1 MTGCCFLKY
10 EFLTFMG
17 LLCLDIVPCYDW
29 KGGSV
34 LNKDF
39 TLISIKITS
48 DCFLNE
54 IQTKV
59 KKKKSLHFDA
69 SF

>member
-1 MTGCCFLKY
+1 
-10 EFLTFMG
+10 MG

-59 KKKKSLHFDA
+59 KKKKKKKLTF
-69 SF
+69 

>member
-1 MTGCCFLKY
+1 
-10 EFLTFMG
+10 MG

-59 KKKKSLHFDA
+59 KKAYILMPAFSHLTLN
-69 SF
+69 

>member
-1 MTGCCFLKY
+1 
-10 EFLTFMG
+10 MG

-59 KKKKSLHFDA
+59 KKKEKAYILMPAFSHLTLN
-69 SF
+69 

>member
-1 MTGCCFLKY
+1 
-10 EFLTFMG
+10 MG

-59 KKKKSLHFDA
+59 KTKKKAYILMPAFSHLTLN
-69 SF
+69 

>member
-1 MTGCCFLKY
+1 
-10 EFLTFMG
+10 MG
-17 LLCLDIVPCYDW
+17 VLCLDIVPCYE
-29 KGGSV
+29 GGSV

-59 KKKKSLHFDA
+59 KKTTTKLTFWCQLLVTLL
-69 SF
+69 

>member
-1 MTGCCFLKY
+1 
-10 EFLTFMG
+10 MG
-17 LLCLDIVPCYDW
+17 VLCLDIVPCYDW

-59 KKKKSLHFDA
+59 KKTKKLTFWCQLLVTLL
-69 SF
+69 

>member
-1 MTGCCFLKY
+1 
-10 EFLTFMG
+10 MG
-17 LLCLDIVPCYDW
+17 VLCLDIVPCYDW

-59 KKKKSLHFDA
+59 KNKQKSLHFDA

>member
-1 MTGCCFLKY
+1 
-10 EFLTFMG
+10 MG

-59 KKKKSLHFDA
+59 KTNKKKAYILMPAFSHLTLN
-69 SF
+69 

>member
-1 MTGCCFLKY
+1 
-10 EFLTFMG
+10 MG

-59 KKKKSLHFDA
+59 KKKKAYILMPAFSHLTLN
-69 SF
+69 

>member
-1 MTGCCFLKY
+1 
-10 EFLTFMG
+10 MG
-17 LLCLDIVPCYDW
+17 VLCLDIVPCYDW

-59 KKKKSLHFDA
+59 KKNKKAYILMPAFSHLTLN
-69 SF
+69 